1 MLMLT
6 LAYGWLSVITQMSY
20 DLYSVLSFFTLSVE
34 DERRSLSEWA
44 EIWIVYRSEWI
55 ALTWV
60 TPSLWMEHK
69 YSIDKPAAV
78 DLPVSSLK

>member
-34 DERRSLSEWA
+34 DERRSLSE
-44 EIWIVYRSEWI
+44 
-55 ALTWV
+55 
-60 TPSLWMEHK
+60 
-69 YSIDKPAAV
+69 
-78 DLPVSSLK
+78 